1 MKKVDFKLNNNYSSN
16 YIFSNLDNY
25 VASGEVIGGVH
36 TIENEYYRFVMLS
49 EGAWRGGSSYF
60 YRLVEVK

>member
-1 MKKVDFKLNNNYSSN
+1 MAKINFKLNGVYSSRA
-16 YIFSNLDNY
+16 ITRELDNI
-25 VASGEVIGGVH
+25 VTSGQAIGGVH
-36 TIENEYYRFVMLS
+36 TIENECYRFIMLS